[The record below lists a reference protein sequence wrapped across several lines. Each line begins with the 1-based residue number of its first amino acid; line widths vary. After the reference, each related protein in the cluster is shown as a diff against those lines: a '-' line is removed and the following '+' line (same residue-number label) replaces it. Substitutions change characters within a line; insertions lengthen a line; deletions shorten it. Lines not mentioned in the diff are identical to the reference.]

1 MLITSIGQGLLWAP
15 LVIGVF
21 LTFRILDIPDLT
33 TEGSFPL
40 GAAITISLM
49 LKGQSAVVAT
59 LMGFIAGCLAGW
71 ITGILDT
78 KLKMPSLLA
87 GILTMTGLYSIN
99 MHVMGKANLPLLDQ
113 TTLLG
118 LLPLGWSLN
127 LQTIVIGGVIVLIV
141 VSGLIWLFRTRLGL
155 SLMATGNNPAMSAA
169 NGIYTDRMIIIGYML
184 SNGLIALSGGLIA
197 QSNGFADIGMG
208 IGTIVIG
215 LASVLVGEIFLHGRK
230 MWIRLTGMVVGAIIY
245 RYLLTLAMGLGFPV
259 NDLKILSA
267 IILVIVICLPLLQN
281 KYRTKHQLKRYLK
294 QIGVDENVTNCH
306 PRRTT
311 LTKGLLSWNQQRT
324 ARLKRRK
331 LDD

>member
-1 MLITSIGQGLLWAP
+1 MLVTSIGQGLLWAP

-40 GAAITISLM
+40 GAAITISMM
-49 LKGQSAVVAT
+49 LNGQSAMVAT

-71 ITGILDT
+71 VTGILDT

-99 MHVMGKANLPLLDQ
+99 MHIMGKANLPLLDQ
-113 TTLLG
+113 RTLLG
-118 LLPLGWSLN
+118 LLPADWSLN
-127 LQTIVIGGVIVLIV
+127 LQTIIVGGVITLAV
-141 VSGLIWLFRTRLGL
+141 VGGLIWLFRTRLGL

-169 NGIYTDRMIIIGYML
+169 NGIYTDRMVIIGYML

-197 QSNGFADIGMG
+197 QSNGYADIGMG

-230 MWIRLTGMVVGAIIY
+230 MWIRLTEMVVGAIIY

-267 IILVIVICLPLLQN
+267 VILVIVICLPLLQN
-281 KYRTKHQLKRYLK
+281 KYRTKRQLKRYLK
-294 QIGVDENVTNCH
+294 QIGVDENATNRH
-306 PRRTT
+306 PERRT
-311 LTKGLLSWNQQRT
+311 LTKGLLSRNQQRT
-324 ARLKRRK
+324 ARLKGRE

>member
-21 LTFRILDIPDLT
+21 LTFRILNIPDLT

-40 GAAITISLM
+40 GAAVTISSM
-49 LKGQSAVVAT
+49 
-59 LMGFIAGCLAGW
+59 LAGW
-71 ITGILDT
+71 VTGVLDT

-99 MHVMGKANLPLLDQ
+99 MHIMGKANIPLLDQ
-113 TTLLG
+113 KTLMG
-118 LLPLGWSLN
+118 WLPASWSLN
-127 LQTIVIGGVIVLIV
+127 LQTIVIGSVVTLVVLA
-141 VSGLIWLFRTRLGL
+141 GLIWLFQTRLGL

-169 NGIYTDRMIIIGYML
+169 NGIYTDRMVIIGYML

-197 QSNGFADIGMG
+197 QSNGYADIGMG

-215 LASVLVGEIFLHGRK
+215 LASVLVGEIFLHGRQI
-230 MWIRLTGMVVGAIIY
+230 WVRLTGMVVGAIIY

-267 IILVIVICLPLLQN
+267 AILVIVICLPLLQN
-281 KYRTKHQLKRYLK
+281 KYRTKRQLRRYLK
-294 QIGVDENVTNCH
+294 EIGVDQHATTNYSER
-306 PRRTT
+306 PT
-311 LTKGLLSWNQQRT
+311 LAKSLLSRNQQRA
-324 ARLKRRK
+324 ARLKGRESN
-331 LDD
+331 D